1 MVRTMKCG
9 DFGDCSDC
17 TLRNCPNLAPLDWDD
32 QECLSA
38 GYFVA
43 DDEEPSDE
51 TLMEIMEGG
60 Y

>member
-1 MVRTMKCG
+1 MRTMKCR
-9 DFGDCSDC
+9 DFNDCSEC
-17 TLRNCPNLAPLDWDD
+17 TMRNCPNLAPLDFDA

-51 TLMEIMEGG
+51 TLMEIVKGD